1 MADGRSGLCAAGGA
15 EMSHFNSKNGAR
27 RELGMNVK
35 AFLILYS
42 RLDVT

>member
-1 MADGRSGLCAAGGA
+1 MADGRSGLCAAGDA
-15 EMSHFNSKNGAR
+15 EITHFKNGAR